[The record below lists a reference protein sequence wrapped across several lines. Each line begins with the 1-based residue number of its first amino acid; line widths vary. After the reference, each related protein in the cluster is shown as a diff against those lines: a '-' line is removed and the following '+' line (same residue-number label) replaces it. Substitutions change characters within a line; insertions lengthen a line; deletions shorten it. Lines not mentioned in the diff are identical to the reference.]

1 MPQSQTRAFLPGQP
15 LSPPAPIVQDLP
27 PGGDPGQHL
36 AKRTAT
42 NFDVEW
48 VNPESGAE
56 LPPGG
61 AIGEVLTKTG
71 NLDGEADWQGLP
83 PATGDDRA
91 YIDAQDLLRVLKA
104 GDTMTG
110 PLAINAPAVNRLLVL
125 TGELSPAIVIQSVA
139 NGGNIIF
146 EEQGAQ
152 SWRVNATALG
162 FWIFHDPVGGGAQIG
177 VLAIDDSGIV
187 NFLVPPRTT
196 VDPVSDDDLVRKGYV
211 DDQND
216 QWVFK
221 GGDTMVGNLTI
232 SNGNSAGLFI
242 DDAAVASAS
251 AQVVVSAATAAA
263 SILGGESCALVLG
276 SVGAAGAGVRWRI
289 SSGRL
294 TGGNHL
300 VIARLAGLGTVIDT
314 PLTVDYDTG
323 NLLTPTAPTAPTH
336 ITNRAYVD
344 SVAVPPGGAIGNIL
358 VKRSAADR
366 DAAWIPSYHNEWL
379 FIFAFNI
386 LGVES
391 VGDIKTFV
399 VPADAFPNFPF
410 DWVMQGSGYGTCY
423 ASNRGGNNPVSGSNW
438 TLNLIDPDTGTPFNM
453 GTFQWAATN
462 PWTAA
467 NQLVKFSPSTPMTSR
482 VWHYDPAVSDTITF
496 QAVAGTA
503 NPPAANLTIGFQ
515 GMIVA
520 I

>member
-1 MPQSQTRAFLPGQP
+1 MPQSLTRAFLPGQP
-15 LSPPAPIVQDLP
+15 LSPPAPIQQDLP

-48 VNPESGAE
+48 VDPESGAE

-71 NLDGEADWQGLP
+71 NLDGEADWRGLP
-83 PATGDDRA
+83 PGLQFPEAPADGRVYGRQGDIADWSP
-91 YIDAQDLLRVLKA
+91 IPDPPDLTDYVLKA
-104 GDTMTG
+104 GDTMIG
-110 PLAINAPAVNRLLVL
+110 PLEIDSPTSTRLLIVS
-125 TGELSPAIVIQSVA
+125 GDLSPSIVVRSQA
-139 NGGNIIF
+139 NGGNLTF

-162 FWIFHDPVGGGAQIG
+162 FWINHTSGGAEAAA
-177 VLAIDDSGIV
+177 VAIDDGRIA
-187 NFLVPPRTT
+187 NFLLPPRVPSDPL
-196 VDPVSDDDLVRKGYV
+196 VDNDLGRKAY
-211 DDQND
+211 
-216 QWVFK
+216 
-221 GGDTMVGNLTI
+221 
-232 SNGNSAGLFI
+232 I
-242 DDAAVASAS
+242 D
-251 AQVVVSAATAAA
+251 
-263 SILGGESCALVLG
+263 
-276 SVGAAGAGVRWRI
+276 
-289 SSGRL
+289 
-294 TGGNHL
+294 
-300 VIARLAGLGTVIDT
+300 RLAM
-314 PLTVDYDTG
+314 
-323 NLLTPTAPTAPTH
+323 
-336 ITNRAYVD
+336 
-344 SVAVPPGGAIGNIL
+344 PPGGAIGNIL